1 MAYKSLLKPVSP
13 SKLPTNLRTL
23 FVWSFSDIPWE
34 LNELLIL
41 FKNKLRAKK
50 RSLNSGYN
58 LKKNRIKSVIFQ
70 LIVYFREHKLIYLFF
85 EGSNNL
91 SNRWCTEV
99 KNPKIWKRCIFQKGL
114 CCICYICHRA
124 VNFKSNYLCEKC
136 IAGHN
141 ITICQKD

>member
-23 FVWSFSDIPWE
+23 FVWSFSDIAWE

-58 LKKNRIKSVIFQ
+58 LKKKQDKIGNFSTYSLFSGTQIDWFIFW
-70 LIVYFREHKLIYLFF
+70 R
-85 EGSNNL
+85 
-91 SNRWCTEV
+91 
-99 KNPKIWKRCIFQKGL
+99 
-114 CCICYICHRA
+114 
-124 VNFKSNYLCEKC
+124 
-136 IAGHN
+136 
-141 ITICQKD
+141 